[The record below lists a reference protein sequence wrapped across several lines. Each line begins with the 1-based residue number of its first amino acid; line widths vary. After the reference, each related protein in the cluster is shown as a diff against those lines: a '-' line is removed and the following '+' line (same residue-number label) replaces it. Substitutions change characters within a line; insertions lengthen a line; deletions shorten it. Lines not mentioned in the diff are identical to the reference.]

1 MSWVRQ
7 VFLAVGPRNR
17 TRQPRRGGWATS
29 LATRGR
35 SAVRLSAA
43 LAPLA
48 ALTWAEPAG
57 ASGLSVARFGGE
69 HGHPTTNNATAWYY
83 NPAGLTESTGTHVFV
98 DGTLAWRK
106 LSYWHPP
113 APTDFPEPAGAEG
126 ANTGEAELFNVLV
139 SPMVGVHT
147 RLDQLV
153 LGAAFY
159 TPFGGQSGYEKN
171 DRFEDSEY
179 PGPVDGVARWYAIDG
194 AIRSTYFTLGAAYA
208 FEEIGLSVGL
218 TANLVSSIAHT
229 VRARNPSSDN
239 AVTREGRSL
248 LDVSGWDWS
257 VGLGLMYEAIPDRLF
272 LGASYQSRPNLDGDM
287 VLEGTLTNRFAGQTE
302 SASEVELHQ
311 SLPDVYR
318 LGLRYRPEPD
328 IELRVFGDYTRW
340 SALERQ
346 CIVSRGARCEI
357 DDETGGG
364 DAILNQERDW
374 HDTFGIRV
382 GSSLFPSDRVEVVSG
397 LGFSSN
403 AVPAATQEP
412 ALPDWDSFS
421 VALGVRLA
429 VLDRLHVATTYTQ
442 LFYVPRNTTGES
454 ELSQLDAPS
463 RGPDAGGAYSHLVG
477 ALNANVDVAF

>member
-7 VFLAVGPRNR
+7 VFLAVSPRS
-17 TRQPRRGGWATS
+17 RRRP
-29 LATRGR
+29 LLERG
-35 SAVRLSAA
+35 SGASV
-43 LAPLA
+43 PIVLA
-48 ALTWAEPAG
+48 AVAMGAWAEPAW

-69 HGHPTTNNATAWYY
+69 HGHPTTNNATALYF

-106 LSYWHPP
+106 LSYWHPT

-147 RLDQLV
+147 RIEKLV

-171 DRFEDSEY
+171 ERFEGSEY
-179 PGPVDGVARWYAIDG
+179 PGPVDGVNRWYAIDG
-194 AIRSTYFTLGAAYA
+194 AIRSSYFTLGAAYA
-208 FEEIGLSVGL
+208 FEGTGLSVGL
-218 TANLVSSIAHT
+218 SANLISSVVHT
-229 VRARNPSSDN
+229 ARARNPSSDN

-257 VGLGLMYEAIPDRLF
+257 VGLGIMYEAIPDRLF

-287 VLEGTLTNRFAGQTE
+287 VLEGTLTNRFAGQTV
-302 SASEVELHQ
+302 SASEVDLHQ
-311 SLPDVYR
+311 SLPDVIR
-318 LGLRYRPEPD
+318 AGARYRPEPD

-340 SALERQ
+340 SAFERQ
-346 CIVSRGARCEI
+346 CVVARGERCEV
-357 DDETGGG
+357 DGETGGG
-364 DAILNQERDW
+364 AAILNQERDW
-374 HDTFGIRV
+374 HDTFGIRL
-382 GSSLFPSDRVEVVSG
+382 GSSLFPSERVEVVSG

-429 VLDRLHVATTYTQ
+429 VLERLHVAATYTQ

-463 RGPDAGGAYSHLVG
+463 RGPDAGGAYSHAVG